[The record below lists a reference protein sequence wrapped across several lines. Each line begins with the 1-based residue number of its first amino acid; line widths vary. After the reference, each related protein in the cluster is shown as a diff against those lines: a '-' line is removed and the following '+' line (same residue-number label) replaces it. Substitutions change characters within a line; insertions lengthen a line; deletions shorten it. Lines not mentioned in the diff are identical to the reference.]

1 MAFIKEVFM
10 CNTIKYKAS
19 QDSDTKL
26 ISISVFRKN
35 GEAIDDWI
43 MYEKLEDLTV
53 EELRYLRDYLCVL
66 FKKKKDT

>member
-1 MAFIKEVFM
+1 M